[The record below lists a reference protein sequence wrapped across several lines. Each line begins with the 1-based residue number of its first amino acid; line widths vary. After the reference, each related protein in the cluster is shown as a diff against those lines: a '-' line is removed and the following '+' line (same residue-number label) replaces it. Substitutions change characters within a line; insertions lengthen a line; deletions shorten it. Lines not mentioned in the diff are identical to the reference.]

1 MKKSLLALASGTL
14 GLGIAE
20 FVMMGILPNVAHDL
34 NISIPEAGHFIS
46 AYAIG
51 VCVGAPLTVFVA
63 RTRPLKQILL
73 GLAAIYVI
81 GNLCAALAPEY
92 WTLLL
97 MRFVSGL
104 PHGAFFGVGSIV
116 AERVA
121 DKGKTSQAVA
131 LMIAGMTIANLFG
144 VPFGTLLSN
153 LFSWRFPFLFN
164 GCWGMLVFFLVW
176 KWIPVLPALPDVG
189 WKGQF
194 RFLRKLAP
202 WLIILTTMFGN
213 GGVFCWFSYVTP
225 QMLHEAGFQPES
237 LTWIMMLAGLGMT
250 IGNLVGGRCGD
261 LYGLAPVIQ
270 FTQVF
275 MMLALLGTFLFAG
288 VPWLS
293 VLLMFICAAA
303 LFAVSPPQQLLLLQ
317 NSRGSEMMGAAC
329 VQIAFNLGNAVGAY
343 AGGLPIDAG
352 LGYRYPALVGVFVVA
367 LGWVCVTW
375 YIRRKRRQLKN
386 ETTDTIVT

>member
-20 FVMMGILPNVAHDL
+20 FVMMGILPNVARDL
-34 NISIPEAGHFIS
+34 SISIPEAGHFIS

-144 VPFGTLLSN
+144 VPLGTLLSN
-153 LFSWRFPFLFN
+153 PICSP
-164 GCWGMLVFFLVW
+164 GGSPSCSMDAGECWYSSSS
-176 KWIPVLPALPDVG
+176 
-189 WKGQF
+189 
-194 RFLRKLAP
+194 
-202 WLIILTTMFGN
+202 GN
-213 GGVFCWFSYVTP
+213 GYLFYPPCRMWAGKDSSAFCAS
-225 QMLHEAGFQPES
+225 
-237 LTWIMMLAGLGMT
+237 
-250 IGNLVGGRCGD
+250 
-261 LYGLAPVIQ
+261 
-270 FTQVF
+270 
-275 MMLALLGTFLFAG
+275 
-288 VPWLS
+288 
-293 VLLMFICAAA
+293 
-303 LFAVSPPQQLLLLQ
+303 
-317 NSRGSEMMGAAC
+317 
-329 VQIAFNLGNAVGAY
+329 
-343 AGGLPIDAG
+343 
-352 LGYRYPALVGVFVVA
+352 
-367 LGWVCVTW
+367 
-375 YIRRKRRQLKN
+375 
-386 ETTDTIVT
+386 

>member
-20 FVMMGILPNVAHDL
+20 FVMMGILPNVARDL
-34 NISIPEAGHFIS
+34 SISIPEAGHFIS

-144 VPFGTLLSN
+144 VPLGTLLSN

-189 WKGQF
+189 
-194 RFLRKLAP
+194 FLRKLAP

-317 NSRGSEMMGAAC
+317 NSRRSEMMGAAC

-375 YIRRKRRQLKN
+375 YIRRERRHFIN
-386 ETTDTIVT
+386 EPIRL